1 MHRQLGVKGQKATEG
16 ARQSADLES
25 VRFESRWDLGVRS
38 DKIFGNLVMKVL
50 LSTTKRQSALVLE
63 FLEETSSL
71 TTSSSVLFWACFR
84 LAGLQRPTPRQRNLV
99 FEIINFF
106 QDFTFSFI
114 VTVNKN
120 KFFLL
125 PNQKEFLLM
134 ISKKGGSGVIKQY
147 LGLGVGT

>member
-147 LGLGVGT
+147 LELGVGT